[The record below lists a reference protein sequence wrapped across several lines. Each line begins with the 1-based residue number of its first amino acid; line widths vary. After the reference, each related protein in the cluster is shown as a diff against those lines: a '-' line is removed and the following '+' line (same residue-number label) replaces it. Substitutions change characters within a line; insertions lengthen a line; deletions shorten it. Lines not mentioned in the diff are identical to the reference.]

1 MEQIDSQIMETP
13 KDTAPKMKKSKIWIV
28 IISIILVVVLVA
40 SGVYAYINYYKIPHD
55 AAIVSYNNAVGQY
68 NVAVSALEER
78 NKALDEGISAL
89 GNVIYADNIP
99 LDDSLMT
106 EANTVIEDARS
117 IEKDTAATLPGMP
130 QKTDEINA
138 EAARILGLIP
148 EVDAMGDYSETLEL
162 LSATEEKYRAMIEQF
177 QGCKVEVLWMGVDE
191 DSTVL
196 RFVVKLTNENDY
208 PMRDVATEWVAYD
221 KNDAIVGS
229 FDGSQ
234 PDIPANSCIY
244 YVGGAGGANLA
255 ANPARIEMN
264 ITTEGILTDRVMPQ
278 ITVSNV
284 QLINGGW
291 GTYDVTAD
299 CVTDAEIMTA
309 NLDGQVIVKDADGNI
324 IDAEFWR
331 ADNLPDSIPAD
342 GKFVMSEFFY
352 GLPAVPATAEVY
364 MYYVW
369 Q

>member
-1 MEQIDSQIMETP
+1 MEQIDSQIVSEHKETTP
-13 KDTAPKMKKSKIWIV
+13 KKKKSKLWIV
-28 IISIILVVVLVA
+28 IICIVLVIA
-40 SGVYAYINYYKIPHD
+40 LGAAGVYAYIHYYKIPYD
-55 AAIVSYNNAVGQY
+55 AAVVYYNNSVEQY
-68 NVAVSALEER
+68 NVAVSALDER
-78 NKALDEGISAL
+78 NKALDDSIKAL

-106 EANTVIEDARS
+106 EANTVIEGARS
-117 IEKDTAATLPGMP
+117 IEKDSAATLPSMP
-130 QKTDEINA
+130 QKTEEINA

-177 QGCKVEVLWMGVDE
+177 QGCKTEVLWMGVDE
-191 DSTVL
+191 EYTVL
-196 RFVVKLTNENDY
+196 RFVVKLTNDNDY
-208 PMRDVATEWVAYD
+208 PMRDIATEWVAYD

-229 FDGSQ
+229 FAGSQ

-244 YVGGAGGANLA
+244 YVGGAGSANLA

-278 ITVSNV
+278 ISVSNV
-284 QLINGGW
+284 QVINRGW
-291 GTYDVTAD
+291 GGYDVTAD
-299 CVTDAEIMTA
+299 CVTDSDIMTA
-309 NLDGQVIVKDADGNI
+309 NLDGQIIVKDTEGNI
-324 IDAEFWR
+324 IDAQFWS
-331 ADNLPDSIPAD
+331 ADNLPDSIPAN
-342 GKFVMSEFFY
+342 GKFILSEYFY
-352 GLPAVPATAEVY
+352 DLPAIPTDAEVY

>member
-1 MEQIDSQIMETP
+1 MEQIDSQIVNDPKETTP
-13 KDTAPKMKKSKIWIV
+13 KKKKSKIWIV
-28 IISIILVVVLVA
+28 IICIVLVVALSAV
-40 SGVYAYINYYKIPHD
+40 GVYAYIHYYKIPYD
-55 AAIVSYNNAVGQY
+55 AAVVNYNNSVEQY
-68 NVAVSALEER
+68 NTAVTALDER
-78 NKALDEGISAL
+78 NKALDDSIQAL

-99 LDDSLMT
+99 LDDSLLT
-106 EANTVIEDARS
+106 EANTVIEGARS
-117 IEKDTAATLPGMP
+117 IEKDSAAILPSMP

-138 EAARILGLIP
+138 EATRILGLIP
-148 EVDAMGDYSETLEL
+148 EVDTMGEYSETLEL
-162 LSATEEKYRAMIEQF
+162 LSTTEEKYSTMIEQF
-177 QGCKVEVLWMGVDE
+177 QGCKTEVLWMGVDE
-191 DSTVL
+191 EHTVL
-196 RFVVKLTNENDY
+196 RFVVKLTNDNDY

-229 FDGSQ
+229 FDGVQ

-244 YVGGAGGANLA
+244 YVGGAGSLNLT

-291 GTYDVTAD
+291 GSYDVTAD
-299 CVTDAEIMTA
+299 CVTDSEIMTA

-324 IDAEFWR
+324 IDAEFWS

-342 GKFVMSEFFY
+342 GKFVMSEYFY
-352 GLPAVPATAEVY
+352 DLPAVPAAAEVY